1 MVCLQICGIFDK
13 SKKMKSIFFLV
24 FILIASTSNLKAQYK
39 CSYIDV
45 FGVKHDYPT
54 PILKSF
60 GNFYSKPEA
69 YDSLPESEIVTAK
82 QILKQLDLQ
91 DKLNKSI
98 FSSKKPKEDVFPL
111 FDILVQGVVSGKI
124 TAFKQQV
131 YKLDSSNTFSCDKL
145 IQKLIRKDSIESFF
159 IDENGNETFEK
170 RLQTDTISAVNI
182 KSILFNE
189 VWYFNKKMARLEKRI
204 ISIAPVWNNPKT
216 NKDEVIFWIYYNE
229 AREWLASFPSYS
241 KFVDGTTRS
250 YEQLFFN
257 RFFNSKIVKE
267 SNVFDKNLLENTN
280 AFDALMKSE
289 SVKDEI
295 LIKEEGMW
303 EK

>member
-1 MVCLQICGIFDK
+1 
-13 SKKMKSIFFLV
+13 MKCTFFLTML
-24 FILIASTSNLKAQYK
+24 LIVLASAIQAQYK
-39 CSYIDV
+39 CSYTDV
-45 FGVKHDYPT
+45 FGVKHDYPS
-54 PILKSF
+54 PILNSLGK
-60 GNFYSKPEA
+60 FYIKPEA

-82 QILKQLDLQ
+82 QILKQLNLE

-98 FSSKKPKEDVFPL
+98 FSSKKPKEDIFPL
-111 FDILVQGVVSGKI
+111 FEILVQGIVSGKI
-124 TAFKQQV
+124 NAFKQPI
-131 YKLDSSNTFSCDKL
+131 YKLDSSYTLSCEKL

-159 IDENGNETFEK
+159 IDENGKETFEK
-170 RLQTDTISAVNI
+170 RLQTDTISAANI

-189 VWYFNKKMARLEKRI
+189 VWYFNKKWAQLEKRI

-216 NKDEVIFWIYYNE
+216 NKDEVIFWIYYDE
-229 AREWLASFPSYS
+229 AREWLASFPSHS
-241 KFVDGTTRS
+241 KQVDGTTRS

-257 RFFNSKIVKE
+257 RFFNSKILKE
-267 SNVFDKNLLENTN
+267 SNVFDRNLIENTN